1 MEFIIENSYW
11 ELFPNSKLGVVLIKN
26 IENNA
31 ESNEEIKKM
40 LEEAN
45 ESAKKFFVKETFSE
59 NPVIKVWRDAYQKFK
74 TKKGVRSSIEAL
86 LKRIEKGNPV
96 TSINPLV
103 DIYNIVSLK
112 YGMPCGAED
121 IDTFVGDLRLGITE
135 GNDEFY
141 LIGEENNSPTLPGEL
156 CYKDDAGAVCR
167 CFNWRDGKRTMVT
180 EKTRNVFL
188 VIELIDEKRE
198 EELQKALD
206 EIKNNVEKYLG
217 ATTESLILDKT
228 IEKITI

>member
-121 IDTFVGDLRLGITE
+121 IDTFVGNLRLGITE